1 MIEWHVLFHVQT
13 SLLVHLTEDEKKENQ
28 ILERDKIVQNINWC
42 DSTSPTK
49 FASQLQ
55 PAAVIN

>member
-13 SLLVHLTEDEKKENQ
+13 SLLVHLTEEENQ
-28 ILERDKIVQNINWC
+28 ILERDKLVQNISWC
-42 DSTSPTK
+42 DSSSPTK
-49 FASQLQ
+49 VASQLQ